1 MLPNAPAML
10 TESEGK
16 LFTLLTLRELGSCS
30 HLQLLDFMTEYGIMS
45 YFDLALAL
53 PALVNEG
60 QAARI
65 SHPFDNLYTI
75 TEAGLETLSFFVDR
89 LPHSKVKLICDMAP
103 DRRARFQQEK
113 QYVGKLLQND
123 NGEYVAHL
131 TLNDGSKTLLTL
143 DIPSPE
149 KSLAKSLVSSWPR
162 CAGEIYQDLM
172 RAFSEAQED
181 K

>member
-1 MLPNAPAML
+1 MKKKA
-10 TESEGK
+10 K
-16 LFTLLTLRELGSCS
+16 RLFAFIVLGCV
-30 HLQLLDFMTEYGIMS
+30 G
-45 YFDLALAL
+45 
-53 PALVNEG
+53 V
-60 QAARI
+60 
-65 SHPFDNLYTI
+65 
-75 TEAGLETLSFFVDR
+75 
-89 LPHSKVKLICDMAP
+89 C
-103 DRRARFQQEK
+103 
-113 QYVGKLLQND
+113 VGKLLQND